1 MGYRT
6 ESNRLAAARGFD
18 RREFVRA
25 VCGSALA
32 TTVSSMLPQR
42 ACARASDRR
51 KVVVVT
57 FGGGARDQETFAP
70 EGQEN
75 IPRLLHELIPQ
86 AAFFSQ
92 VVNQG
97 ILGHY
102 VATASL
108 ATGVYERF
116 NNFADVS
123 PENPTVFEYFRKGKR
138 RPPADAWVVAPS
150 NGFNRIGQSSHG
162 QFSGQGASVVLPKRL
177 LARPDGTAAFG
188 GLEHLLNDN
197 YESPIQ
203 APVALA
209 EEMHPEQ
216 IASLLKLSVADF
228 AAHASTLSSPDELSL
243 FVVRRLMQELA
254 PSLLWVTLHDI
265 DVAHSGAFSL
275 YLEGIRRSD
284 TICAELW
291 RTIQSDP
298 EYKDKTNLLI
308 LPDFG
313 RDSDTDAGGNGF
325 QHHRTGD
332 ALSRTTW
339 MMALGPDIRQNT
351 IVDRRIESIDLTPS
365 VAALLGCDAP
375 MAHGKL
381 IRELGL

>member
-1 MGYRT
+1 
-6 ESNRLAAARGFD
+6 
-18 RREFVRA
+18 
-25 VCGSALA
+25 
-32 TTVSSMLPQR
+32 
-42 ACARASDRR
+42 
-51 KVVVVT
+51 VVVVT

-86 AAFFSQ
+86 AAFFTQ

-123 PENPTVFEYFRKGKR
+123 PENPTVFEYFRKEKR
-138 RPPADAWVVAPS
+138 RPATDAWVIPPS
-150 NGFNRIGQSSHG
+150 NGFNRIGQSSHA
-162 QFSGQGASVVLPKRL
+162 QFSGLGACVVLPKRM

-209 EEMHPEQ
+209 EEMSPER
-216 IASLLKLSVADF
+216 IASMLKLSVADF

-243 FVVRRLMQELA
+243 FVVRRLMHEAA

-265 DVAHSGAFSL
+265 DVAHTGAFSL

-284 TICAELW
+284 GICAELW
-291 RTIQSDP
+291 RTIQSDS

-339 MMALGPDIRQNT
+339 MIALGPDIKQNT
-351 IVDRRIESIDLTPS
+351 IVHRRIESIDLTPS
-365 VAALLGCDAP
+365 VAALLGCDATW
-375 MAHGKL
+375 ARGKL